1 MEGKI
6 VKVKDLAMLQYI
18 YPEFIT
24 LSYVNFLNRD
34 DKVIYVGKPFKGLDE
49 YLAKNTKA
57 YINTVGTPDIDLTTN
72 EALIKYCYD
81 KKQKN
86 LSNSTKYF
94 LEGLNDKDLWTA
106 MKIFLQIGKLPYEIK
121 KDVSIYKLFES
132 FSEPTSVT
140 LKVLFNLLETYPIGV
155 LESSLLTFLE
165 RVVHNSNESV
175 SNKYGL
181 LINST
186 KNKYGK
192 NIKPSLLAY
201 TKSSKTDLDF
211 INLIMSIRGV

>member
-1 MEGKI
+1 MEGKC
-6 VKVKDLAMLQYI
+6 VKVKDLSMLQYI
-18 YPEFIT
+18 YPDFLT
-24 LSYVNFLNRD
+24 LTYVNFLNRE

-49 YLAKNTKA
+49 YLAKNTKTF
-57 YINTVGTPDIDLTTN
+57 INTVGTPEIDLTTN
-72 EALIKYCYD
+72 EALIKYCYE

-121 KDVSIYKLFES
+121 KDVSIYKLFQS
-132 FSEPTSVT
+132 FSEPTSNT
-140 LKVLFNLLETYPIGV
+140 LKIIFDLFDTYPMGV

-165 RVVHNSNESV
+165 RVTHNSSESV

-186 KNKYGK
+186 KMKYGK
-192 NIKPSLLAY
+192 NIKSSLLTY
-201 TKSSKTDLDF
+201 SKSNKTELDF
-211 INLIMSIRGV
+211 INLVLSIRGV